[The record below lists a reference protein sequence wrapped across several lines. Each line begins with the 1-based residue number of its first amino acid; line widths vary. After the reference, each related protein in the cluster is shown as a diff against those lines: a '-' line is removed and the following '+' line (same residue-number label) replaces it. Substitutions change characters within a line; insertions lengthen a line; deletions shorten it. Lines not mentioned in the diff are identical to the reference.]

1 MDLLLDG
8 FIESGY
14 TFNDCLMLISDKNA
28 DSILGKKFKIEN
40 EDGGAGEGA
49 VKQYMDLIVGKRS
62 YLRLIAFEF
71 ITLFCSWVPGA
82 LGLALRKTF
91 YPKLL
96 GSCGHGVIF
105 GPNVTL
111 RYPHK
116 ISIGDNVVIDENVML
131 DAKGKKGGGIT
142 IADDVFIG
150 RNAIISNK
158 DGTIRIDERSNLG
171 FNCIVSATSS
181 VNIGKDCIF
190 AAYTYVIGGGS
201 YYTDGV
207 SGPMA
212 QNYDYEGKGGV
223 VIGDDV
229 WLGARVMVMDG
240 VTVEDGAVVAAGAVV
255 TKDCPGRSISIGVP
269 ARVSRMRR

>member
-1 MDLLLDG
+1 MDGLNK
-8 FIESGY
+8 SRY
-14 TFNDCLMLISDKNA
+14 TFAFCLILVLGRNLDL
-28 DSILGKKFKIEN
+28 ILGKKFKIEN
-40 EDGGAGEGA
+40 EQDGQAEGA

-62 YLRLIAFEF
+62 YARLMAFEM
-71 ITLFCSWVPGA
+71 IMLFCSWVPGA
-82 LGLALRKTF
+82 LGLALRKVF

-96 GSCGHGVIF
+96 GSCGKGVVF

-116 ISIGDNVVIDENVML
+116 IFIGNNVMIDENVML
-131 DAKGKKGGGIT
+131 DAKGKRGEGIT
-142 IADDVFIG
+142 LGDDVFIG
-150 RNAIISNK
+150 RNSIISNK
-158 DGTIRIDERSNLG
+158 DGTIKIDDRSNLG

-181 VNIGKDCIF
+181 VNIGQDCIF

-201 YYTDGV
+201 YHMDGV

-212 QNYDYEGKGGV
+212 KNYDYEGKGGV

-229 WLGARVMVMDG
+229 WLGARVMIMDG

-255 TKDCPGRSISIGVP
+255 TKDCPERSISMGVP
-269 ARVSRMRR
+269 AKVARHRK